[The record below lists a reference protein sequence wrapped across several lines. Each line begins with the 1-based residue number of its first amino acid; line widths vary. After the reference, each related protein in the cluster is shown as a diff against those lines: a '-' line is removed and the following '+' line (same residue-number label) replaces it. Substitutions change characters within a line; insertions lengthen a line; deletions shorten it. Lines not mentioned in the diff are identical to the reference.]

1 MTPVDLEQ
9 FLCDCHPQGDQIL
22 VDSRW
27 LQAKLLEYNRLVLSS
42 LCKDREIDAL
52 RDRIVVLETSR
63 EVYEAIRR
71 KQRYLDIGVHY
82 GR

>member
-1 MTPVDLEQ
+1 MQPTDLEQ
-9 FLCDCHPQGDQIL
+9 FLCDYHPQGDQIL

-27 LQAKLLEYNRLVLSS
+27 LQTKLLEYNRLVLSS

-52 RDRIVVLETSR
+52 RDRIIVLETAR

-71 KQRYLDIGVHY
+71 KQRYLDIGA
-82 GR
+82 

>member
-1 MTPVDLEQ
+1 MQPTDLEQ

-27 LQAKLLEYNRLVLSS
+27 LQAKLLEYNRLVLTS

-52 RDRIVVLETSR
+52 RDRIVVLEASR
-63 EVYEAIRR
+63 DVYEITRR
-71 KQRYLDIGVHY
+71 KQRYLDIGA
-82 GR
+82 

>member
-1 MTPVDLEQ
+1 MQPTDLEQ

-22 VDSRW
+22 VDCRW
-27 LQAKLLEYNRLVLSS
+27 LQTKLLEYNRLLLTS

-52 RDRIVVLETSR
+52 RDRITVLETSR
-63 EVYEAIRR
+63 EIYETIRR
-71 KQRYLDIGVHY
+71 KQRYLDVGVHY